1 MPPETHPW
9 VIWAGVIGAIIAVA
23 SVAFTKVRE
32 MLRPVAEWVSGWR
45 VRRIERQARVEAA
58 AQILNDQRVSTLSIQ
73 LAGVAAQLESV
84 LRQNREDAV
93 RHEQEISA
101 LRAQLTDTQT
111 SLDAALGQLDSALAQ
126 IASLRAELAEYRGER

>member
-23 SVAFTKVRE
+23 SVAFSKVRE
-32 MLRPVAEWVSGWR
+32 MLRPVAEWISGWR
-45 VRRIERQARVEAA
+45 VRRIERQARIEAA
-58 AQILNDQRVSTLSIQ
+58 SQILNDQRVSTLSIQ

-93 RHEQEISA
+93 RHEREMTA
-101 LRAQLTDTQT
+101 LRAQLTETQM
-111 SLDAALGQLDSALAQ
+111 SLDAALLQ
-126 IASLRAELAEYRGER
+126 IAELRAELAEYRGER

>member
-45 VRRIERQARVEAA
+45 VRRIERQARIEAA

-84 LRQNREDAV
+84 LRQGREEAV
-93 RHEQEISA
+93 RHEHEMSA
-101 LRAQLTDTQT
+101 LRAQLTETQT
-111 SLDAALGQLDSALAQ
+111 SLEAALFE
-126 IASLRAELAEYRGER
+126 IAELRAELAEYRGER